1 MDINK
6 KNELELISPVVYK
19 TAITNNVLLQR
30 VVVVLF
36 LIILILGI
44 VIISLFP
51 LKDTKIKV
59 VEFIDGTNNFVRVIE
74 PNQSL
79 QSDSLLI
86 DYFVKKYVSERET
99 WNKVDE
105 ELRLPYIKSVSNQ
118 NVWNDMVAIFTHS
131 KSPYSKN
138 DFKRAIKIIRTS
150 ELSHNIRQ
158 VEFETSDTYG
168 SGTEAQKKSKGYW
181 IATLKMSFKNRDVNY
196 EDKDFNPLG
205 LFVEEY
211 SIAQRK

>member
-1 MDINK
+1 MDSK
-6 KNELELISPVVYK
+6 QEELTSPVVYK
-19 TAITNNVLLQR
+19 AAMVNNVLLQR
-30 VVVVLF
+30 VIVALS
-36 LIILILGI
+36 LIILSLGI
-44 VIISLFP
+44 IIVSLFP

-59 VEFIDGTNNFVRVIE
+59 VEFIDGTNNFIRVIE
-74 PNQSL
+74 PNQTI
-79 QSDSLLI
+79 QADSLLI
-86 DYFVKKYVSERET
+86 DYFVKKYVTDRET

-105 ELRLPYIKSVSNQ
+105 EIRLPYIKSVSNEKT
-118 NVWNDMVAIFTHS
+118 WNDMVAIFTHS

-158 VEFETSDTYG
+158 VEFETNDIYG
-168 SGTEAQKKSKGYW
+168 AGTEAPKTSRGYW
-181 IATLKMSFKNRDVNY
+181 IATLKMSFKTRDINY

-205 LFVEEY
+205 LIVEEY

>member
-1 MDINK
+1 MDSK
-6 KNELELISPVVYK
+6 QEELTSPVVYK
-19 TAITNNVLLQR
+19 AAMVNNVLLQR
-30 VVVVLF
+30 VIVALS
-36 LIILILGI
+36 LIILALGI
-44 VIISLFP
+44 IIVSLFP

-74 PNQSL
+74 PNQTI
-79 QSDSLLI
+79 QADSLLI
-86 DYFVKKYVSERET
+86 DYFVKKYVTDRET

-105 ELRLPYIKSVSNQ
+105 EIRLPYIKSVSNEKT
-118 NVWNDMVAIFTHS
+118 WNDMVAIFTHS

-158 VEFETSDTYG
+158 VEFETNDIYG
-168 SGTEAQKKSKGYW
+168 AGTEAPKTSKGYW
-181 IATLKMSFKNRDVNY
+181 IATLKMSFKTRDINY

-205 LFVEEY
+205 LIVEEY

>member
-1 MDINK
+1 MDSK
-6 KNELELISPVVYK
+6 QEELTSPVVYK
-19 TAITNNVLLQR
+19 AAMVNNVLLQR
-30 VVVVLF
+30 VIVALS
-36 LIILILGI
+36 LIILSLGI
-44 VIISLFP
+44 IIVSLFP

-74 PNQSL
+74 PNQTI
-79 QSDSLLI
+79 QADSLLI
-86 DYFVKKYVSERET
+86 DYFVKKYVTDRET

-105 ELRLPYIKSVSNQ
+105 EIRLPYIKSVSNEKT
-118 NVWNDMVAIFTHS
+118 WNDMVAIFTHS

-158 VEFETSDTYG
+158 VEFETNDIYG
-168 SGTEAQKKSKGYW
+168 AGTEAPKTSRGYW
-181 IATLKMSFKNRDVNY
+181 IATLKMSFKTRDINY

-205 LFVEEY
+205 LIVEEY

>member
-1 MDINK
+1 MDTK
-6 KNELELISPVVYK
+6 KDELTSPVVYK
-19 TAITNNVLLQR
+19 VAMVNNVLLQR
-30 VVVVLF
+30 VIVALA

-44 VIISLFP
+44 LIISLFP
-51 LKDTKIKV
+51 LKDTKVKV

-74 PNQSL
+74 PNESI

-86 DYFVKKYVSERET
+86 DYFVKKYVTDRET

-105 ELRLPYIKSVSNQ
+105 ELRLPYIKSVSNEKT
-118 NVWNDMVAIFTHS
+118 WNDMVAIFTHS
-131 KSPYSKN
+131 KSPYSKS

-158 VEFETSDTYG
+158 VEFETSDIYG
-168 SGTEAQKKSKGYW
+168 AGTEAPKHSKGYW
-181 IATLKMSFKNRDVNY
+181 IATLKMSFKTRDINY

-205 LFVEEY
+205 LIVEEY

>member
-1 MDINK
+1 MDSK
-6 KNELELISPVVYK
+6 QEELTSPVVYK
-19 TAITNNVLLQR
+19 AAMVNNVLLQR
-30 VVVVLF
+30 VIVALS
-36 LIILILGI
+36 LIILSLGI
-44 VIISLFP
+44 IIVSLFP

-74 PNQSL
+74 PNQTI
-79 QSDSLLI
+79 QADSLLI
-86 DYFVKKYVSERET
+86 DYFVKKYVTDRET

-105 ELRLPYIKSVSNQ
+105 EIRLPYIKSVSNEKT
-118 NVWNDMVAIFTHS
+118 WNDMVAIFTHS

-158 VEFETSDTYG
+158 VEFETNDIYG
-168 SGTEAQKKSKGYW
+168 AGTEAPKTSKGYW
-181 IATLKMSFKNRDVNY
+181 IATLKMSFKTRDINY

-205 LFVEEY
+205 LIVEEY